1 MGSEMCIR
9 DRSRAWKEISLA
21 DLIISVHS
29 MDTQPID
36 YNNNTECLYVFNKVD
51 LGFPGPDGFDSLSV
65 SALRGD
71 GIADLWKKIEE
82 MVLSL
87 SHTGSD
93 ALINTA
99 RQKDSL
105 RLCLDSMVRTKKA
118 LKNGLHELEVAA
130 FELRTAINNLDS
142 FLGKVT
148 SDDILEKVFS
158 GFCVGK

>member
-1 MGSEMCIR
+1 M
-9 DRSRAWKEISLA
+9 
-21 DLIISVHS
+21 
-29 MDTQPID
+29 
-36 YNNNTECLYVFNKVD
+36 
-51 LGFPGPDGFDSLSV
+51 PGPDGFDSLSV

-71 GIADLWKKIEE
+71 GIDDLWKKIEE